1 MDARREKGR
10 KGEDLAAAHLVQ
22 AGYEI
27 LARNYRA
34 AGCEVDIIA
43 QKADTLVFAEVKARH
58 GCAYGLGREAVGLAK
73 QGHLVRAAQA
83 YLQSNDC
90 FERACRFDVLEVD
103 LASGQVEHIEGAFT
117 L

>member
-10 KGEDLAAAHLVQ
+10 MGEDLAAAHLVQ

-34 AGCEVDIIA
+34 LGCEVDIIA
-43 QKADTLVFAEVKARH
+43 QRADTLVFAEVKARR

-73 QGHLVRAAQA
+73 QGHIIRAAQA
-83 YLQSNDC
+83 YLQANGG

-103 LASGQVEHIEGAFT
+103 LASGRIEHIEGAFT